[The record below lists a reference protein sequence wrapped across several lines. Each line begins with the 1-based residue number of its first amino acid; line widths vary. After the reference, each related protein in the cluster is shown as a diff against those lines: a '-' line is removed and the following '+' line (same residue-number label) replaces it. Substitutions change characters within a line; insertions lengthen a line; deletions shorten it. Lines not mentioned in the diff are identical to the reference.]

1 MSIPYR
7 TKRMLKHIFVILL
20 IAIAALAVVGLC
32 WMLWV
37 QRYVV
42 YTADGKAKLDF
53 DLPPISAGQKAT
65 PPVPEEVTIHY
76 DTQEQQQV
84 TTTTELTQMEG
95 YYVELSDLANLAALQ
110 AQISQL
116 PAGTPVMLDVKN
128 AFDGFYYSSVVR
140 SSRSNQVNTKQ
151 MDAFITWL
159 NKQNIYTIA
168 RLPALRFGASTMY
181 DFTAPGTDQIP
192 NSVMH
197 RSGGYSYSDNLNGLT
212 YYWLHPGKQETLSYL
227 TQVVTELRDLG
238 FDEVVLEDF
247 CFPDSTNILING
259 DKTQFLTN
267 AAATLLKACASDTFA
282 LSFIQTEAFTMPEGR
297 SRLYLTGLDASQ
309 AAAAAQSSGIA
320 DTAVKLV
327 FLTELHDTRF
337 NVYSVLRP
345 ISGADV
351 GE

>member
-1 MSIPYR
+1 MNIPYR
-7 TKRMLKHIFVILL
+7 TQRLLKRILVGLL
-20 IAIAALAVVGLC
+20 ILAAALAVVGLC
-32 WMLWV
+32 WLLWV
-37 QRYVV
+37 QRYIV

-53 DLPPISAGQKAT
+53 NLLPISQGEPAT
-65 PPVPEEVTIHY
+65 APEQESVPIRYESG
-76 DTQEQQQV
+76 DDQV
-84 TTTTELTQMEG
+84 TTSPELVQMEG
-95 YYVELSDLANLAALQ
+95 YYIELSDLRDIPALQ
-110 AQISQL
+110 TQILQL

-128 AFDGFYYSSVVR
+128 TYDGFYYSSTVR
-140 SSRSNQVNTKQ
+140 SSRSAQVNIQ
-151 MDAFITWL
+151 NMDAFITWL

-168 RLPALRFGASTMY
+168 RLPALRFGAATMY

-197 RSGGYSYSDNLNGLT
+197 SSGGYSYPDTQSGLT
-212 YYWLHPGKQETLSYL
+212 YYWLHPGKQETTSYL
-227 TQVVTELRDLG
+227 TQVITELRELG

-247 CFPDSTNILING
+247 CFPDSPSILLSG
-259 DKTQFLTN
+259 DKAEFLT
-267 AAATLLKACASDTFA
+267 ATAATVLKNCATDTFA
-282 LSFIQTEAFTMPEGR
+282 VSFVGTAPFTMPEGR

-309 AAAAAQSSGIA
+309 AASAAQNSGIS